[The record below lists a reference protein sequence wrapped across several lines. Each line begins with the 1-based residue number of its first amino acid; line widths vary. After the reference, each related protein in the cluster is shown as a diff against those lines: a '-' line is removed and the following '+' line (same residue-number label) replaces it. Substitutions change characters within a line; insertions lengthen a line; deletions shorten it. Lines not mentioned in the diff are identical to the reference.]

1 MKFMESKIITL
12 FAILLFNATAIQA
25 QTMETKDD
33 SKPKIFAVLEITVHD
48 SVMYEQYRIKVEP
61 IIQKYGGKY
70 LVRSGGMAF
79 DPDPNALLIPGEGN
93 WNPDRLII
101 LEWES
106 IEAFQ
111 NFINSEEC
119 SKIKDLKMN
128 SATSKSLLVKEYLKN

>member
-1 MKFMESKIITL
+1 MKSKIITL
-12 FAILLFNATAIQA
+12 LAILLLNTISIQA

-61 IIQKYGGKY
+61 IIQKYEGKY
-70 LVRSGGMAF
+70 LVRSGGKAF
-79 DPDPNALLIPGEGN
+79 DSDPNAKVIPGEGN

-111 NFINSEEC
+111 NFIESEEY
-119 SKIKDLKMN
+119 SKIKDLRMN